1 LTKGTD
7 GISLTLCVWLC
18 ICRFYEAV
26 VELPLR
32 KAKVLDPNEDAFNE
46 HIDENRREL
55 ALLAR
60 RQCYEIV
67 GNALRHLK
75 DATTQSNV
83 RSGFVSGQ
91 NLITDVALRD
101 KYIRQIIQLSMR
113 CPDQAFHE
121 YLYQTMMEVGLE
133 AELLEL
139 GGPDLVPFLQ
149 NAGSRQISKVPCMS
163 ALNFGGV

>member
-1 LTKGTD
+1 MKVLHS
-7 GISLTLCVWLC
+7 ISLAYLSNSCAY
-18 ICRFYEAV
+18 RFYEAV
-26 VELPLR
+26 VELPLC

-46 HIDENRREL
+46 HIDENRREM

-75 DATTQSNV
+75 DASTQSSV

-91 NLITDVALRD
+91 NLVSDAALRD

-113 CPDQAFHE
+113 CHDQAFHE

-133 AELLEL
+133 SELLEL
-139 GGPDLVPFLQ
+139 AGPDLVPFLQ
-149 NAGSRQISKVPCMS
+149 NAGSRQISKVIYIHTLLFS
-163 ALNFGGV
+163 ASV